1 MTRNRTYDMHDTAI
15 CTCPSQRP
23 QKSQP
28 PLKRSECPDSFNG
41 TSTAMRPAAG
51 FDASVFILC
60 SALVG
65 FLACGIGIGM
75 CVDLGFFHSET
86 GMQWSVPSRSWYK
99 FQSANQTWSTKK
111 KIFRKPFPSISQ
123 HFGILKLR
131 LAQLVLPRAQRHLYW
146 TTSVSNASWSCPHAQ
161 HTCGTGIVS
170 CSVIRPILKNC
181 CSLQN
186 WETKHQLYNCT

>member
-1 MTRNRTYDMHDTAI
+1 MPLQDCFRAVLGKGLYLCRRHTWKQLRVLQPVQQTKVQKNLCFNVMTRNRTYDMHDTAI

-86 GMQWSVPSRSWYK
+86 GMQRSVPS
-99 FQSANQTWSTKK
+99 
-111 KIFRKPFPSISQ
+111 KILI
-123 HFGILKLR
+123 
-131 LAQLVLPRAQRHLYW
+131 
-146 TTSVSNASWSCPHAQ
+146 
-161 HTCGTGIVS
+161 
-170 CSVIRPILKNC
+170 
-181 CSLQN
+181 
-186 WETKHQLYNCT
+186 